1 MKITKAEVEHLA
13 KLARLQLS
21 TSEKD
26 KYSQD
31 LGKVLTYV
39 DKLREFGEIRAEEN
53 NILSND
59 ASRPDKISVWP
70 NPLELLS
77 LAPKQRDNLIE
88 VPAVFERKDE
98 I

>member
-1 MKITKAEVEHLA
+1 MKITKAEIEHLA

-31 LGKVLTYV
+31 LGEVLTYV
-39 DKLREFGEIRAEEN
+39 DKLREFGEVKVGEN
-53 NILSND
+53 SIVNND
-59 ASRPDKISVWP
+59 VLRPDKVSVWP
-70 NPLELLS
+70 NPLELVF

-88 VPAVFERKDE
+88 VPAVFEKE
-98 I
+98 E

>member
-21 TSEKD
+21 ISEKD

-31 LGKVLTYV
+31 LGEVLTYV
-39 DKLREFGEIRAEEN
+39 DKLREFGEVKVGEN
-53 NILSND
+53 SILSND
-59 ASRPDKISVWP
+59 VLRLDKVNAWP

-77 LAPKQRDNLIE
+77 LVPKKRDNLIE
-88 VPAVFERKDE
+88 VPAVFEKE
-98 I
+98 E